1 MLKGIKH
8 FSQNVRRIWFVAVSK
23 LGKTDLVFVQPGAK
37 INSVYDS
44 VRTYSKQGLLP
55 AIRRISNNFFV
66 FKQDEAPCTPFTTLS
81 PTCISTVSEFIETEN
96 RPPNSPDLTPADYS
110 ETQSVQRCSRCNATK
125 FQTLISWRK
134 FWSTPGLTEART
146 HWTERLIRCHK
157 GWRWLSRQRV
167 VMLNFV
173 WMRLWFTVFSMKIEQ
188 NSCVIV
194 KFNAILGVLTIYA
207 KNRQRIFNCTDMQ
220 IIHFILDKILK
231 LLTYYTPFNH

>member
-134 FWSTPGLTEART
+134 FWSTPGLTEALQDTLNRAIDPLPQ
-146 HWTERLIRCHK
+146 RLKMVIKAK
-157 GWRWLSRQRV
+157 GGHV
-167 VMLNFV
+167 EFCLNASLV
-173 WMRLWFTVFSMKIEQ
+173 Y
-188 NSCVIV
+188 C
-194 KFNAILGVLTIYA
+194 
-207 KNRQRIFNCTDMQ
+207 IFNENWT
-220 IIHFILDKILK
+220 K
-231 LLTYYTPFNH
+231 LMRHCQVQCNFRGIDDLCKK